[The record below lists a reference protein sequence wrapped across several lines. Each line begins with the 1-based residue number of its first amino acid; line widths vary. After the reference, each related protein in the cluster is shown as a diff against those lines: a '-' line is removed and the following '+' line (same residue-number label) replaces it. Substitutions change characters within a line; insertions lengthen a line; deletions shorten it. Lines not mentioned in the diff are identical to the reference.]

1 MQLTHAHTHTFIY
14 HPKQT
19 LTKKH
24 TQEIEKACNSI
35 YPLKDVFIRKAKVL
49 KKPKFDITKLMEVH
63 EGSAADTGKKMER
76 EEAEVEETVAG
87 SGGRL

>member
-1 MQLTHAHTHTFIY
+1 M
-14 HPKQT
+14 
-19 LTKKH
+19 
-24 TQEIEKACNSI
+24 
-35 YPLKDVFIRKAKVL
+35 FIRKAKVL